1 MGLAALIN
9 GSKFFIGLDSVA
21 SHIAA
26 SVNKESITL
35 FGPSNPVNWRPW
47 SDKAQIISKED
58 LQKIEVD
65 DVMVLVDEMHA

>member
-1 MGLAALIN
+1 
-9 GSKFFIGLDSVA
+9 VA